1 MDPRYR
7 FTLVISCLLIAW
19 WLWVVVTTFL
29 IGPTGLNWL
38 RYQQGVMAVGGTV
51 LAGFAVVWLATKLI
65 AWQRQRK
72 TGFEA
77 EPTDEFGTA
86 FEMLNANGVSESFNM
101 ALSKFQPALIATP
114 AASAQLHPLEA
125 ELLGFLQGYQHWP
138 LDPANPAITLY
149 EQATARWQVMRHIP
163 GAGPWHRVA
172 ALAKDL
178 AVVHALEEQRTTPP
192 WYHFNQR
199 DVIRFRRRTV
209 PNPGMS
215 ALILSTLPA
224 FRALQHQPEGPTTQ
238 RALLAALRYSHIP
251 QQLPLNAGPLAA
263 TLVEGLTR
271 AEAQLGLIDITE
283 LDQLTPARKE
293 ALETAL
299 PQVWLA
305 ALDRL
310 NPQTELTA
318 TTTLYRSHQP
328 GGAPLHW
335 VELYSLL
342 TTLSTALD
350 PELRTVLG
358 LWDLSADNPRHHRS
372 WATLGPL
379 LQERGLIAD
388 NAYSISAEVGTFTL
402 SGQGGQPWGPCILL
416 NLEHPLCSPLKAKWH
431 TLSTGPLAELALT
444 PASLQARAETQ
455 LQTIDTKL
463 REAF

>member
-29 IGPTGLNWL
+29 IGPTGLNWA
-38 RYQQGVMAVGGTV
+38 RYQQGVFAVGGAV
-51 LAGFAVVWLATKLI
+51 LAGFAVVWLATQLI

-86 FEMLNANGVSESFNM
+86 FEMLNANGQSESFNM
-101 ALSKFQPALIATP
+101 ALSKFQPTLVAPP

-125 ELLGFLQGYQHWP
+125 ELLGFLQGFQHWP
-138 LDPANPAITLY
+138 LDPAKPEITLY

-163 GAGPWHRVA
+163 GSGPWHRVA

-178 AVVHALEEQRTTPP
+178 AVVHALEEQRTPPP
-192 WYHFNQR
+192 WYQFGAR
-199 DVIRFRRRTV
+199 DVVRFRRRTV

-224 FRALQHQPEGPTTQ
+224 FRALQHQPEGPATQ
-238 RALLAALRYSHIP
+238 RALLTALRYAHIP

-293 ALETAL
+293 ALESGLAKA
-299 PQVWLA
+299 WLA
-305 ALDRL
+305 ALDHL
-310 NPQTELTA
+310 TPQADLTP
-318 TTTLYRSHQP
+318 TTTLYRSAQP
-328 GGAPLHW
+328 GGTPLHW
-335 VELYSLL
+335 VELRSLL
-342 TTLSTALD
+342 AALGPAFD

-358 LWDLSADNPRHHRS
+358 LWDLPADDPRHHRS

-379 LQERGLIAD
+379 LQERDLIAD
-388 NAYSISAEVGTFTL
+388 TAYSLSAEVGTFML
-402 SGQGGQPWGPCILL
+402 SGPNQQPWGPCVLL
-416 NLEHPLCSPLKAKWH
+416 NLTGPQCSPLQAKWQS
-431 TLSTGPLAELALT
+431 LPTGPLAELALS
-444 PASLQARAETQ
+444 PASLQRRAESQ
-455 LQTIDTKL
+455 LQSIDTKL